1 MRTRPGNIAFSTI
14 LAGTM
19 GAGTFGLV
27 VFAVLAA
34 DLIAEFGVQRWQ
46 IGALVTATTI
56 SGALISPS
64 VGTLTDRIGARRAA
78 IVTLLISGGALSAM
92 SISPVFWLVALSAL
106 IGGLGQAIANPATNK
121 LISMHTAP
129 GQRGVITGVKQSGVQ
144 VGTFLGGLMLP
155 AVTVAFGWR
164 WAVAGFGVAALAGG
178 AGAAVLLPGD
188 VEDSTNRFDE
198 GSGSAMPSVIRALA
212 IYGFLLGFAGTAI
225 FTYLPLFAEESLG
238 FSKSV
243 SGYVVAFLGSVG
255 VLGRIAWGRIS
266 ERRLG
271 ALRSL
276 RIIAVL
282 SAVSSLLLVASSA
295 VPALVWVAAVTTG
308 LSASSWNAVG
318 MLAVIQ
324 SVPTRFAGRGSGIVL
339 LGFMMGLGLGAP
351 AFGYSVDRLGTY
363 VPGWLAITVIFL
375 AALFVTQ
382 LRVPEDTH

>member
-1 MRTRPGNIAFSTI
+1 
-14 LAGTM
+14 M

-46 IGALVTATTI
+46 VGALVTATTI

-64 VGTLTDRIGARRAA
+64 VGTLTDRIGARRAT
-78 IVTLLISGGALSAM
+78 IVTLVISGCALSAM

-106 IGGLGQAIANPATNK
+106 MGGLGQAIANPATNK
-121 LISMHTAP
+121 LISMHTAA
-129 GQRGVITGVKQSGVQ
+129 GRRGVITGVKQSGVQ
-144 VGTFLGGLMLP
+144 VGTFLGGLLLP
-155 AVTVAFGWR
+155 TITVAFGWR

-178 AGAAVLLPGD
+178 AGAAVALPGD
-188 VEDSTNRFDE
+188 VDHSTDRVDE
-198 GSGSAMPSVIRALA
+198 GSGSAMPSVVRALA

-243 SGYVVAFLGSVG
+243 AGYVVAFHGSIG
-255 VLGRIAWGRIS
+255 VVGRIAWGHIS
-266 ERRLG
+266 EHRLG

-295 VPALVWVAAVTTG
+295 VPALVWAAAATTG

-318 MLAVIQ
+318 MLAIIQ
-324 SVPTRFAGRGSGIVL
+324 SVPTRSAGRGSGIVL
-339 LGFMMGLGLGAP
+339 LGFLLGLGLGAP